1 VSHCSRTVLVWVLLG
16 LLASARLLA
25 DQQPEVNVS
34 ETDELVFGM
43 TPVIG
48 VEATHQR
55 FTRLTE
61 HLSKILGVSVKLKVT
76 QSYGELIDEMAAGR
90 IDLAKFSPLAYVR
103 AKRRI
108 EGLHLIA
115 SHVASGSITYSSYLV
130 ALQETPFSS
139 IKDLK
144 GSRICFADLNS
155 TSGYLYPLAF
165 LLENGVIPEE
175 HFQSVTFAGSHKAC
189 LEGLFSGRFDLAAT
203 FAGAIRDARQSGLHI
218 GELIILAKTGRI
230 PYDAYCLRGNL
241 NPLLQRKIQK
251 ALLGTN
257 TLSREGRSVLGPTLG
272 INGWVEGDD
281 SDYDGIRHVET
292 QVKNSKSNK

>member
-1 VSHCSRTVLVWVLLG
+1 
-16 LLASARLLA
+16 
-25 DQQPEVNVS
+25 
-34 ETDELVFGM
+34 M

-48 VEATHQR
+48 VEATHLR

-61 HLSKILGVSVKLKVT
+61 HLSKLLGVSVKLKVT

-108 EGLHLIA
+108 ESLHLIA

-165 LLENGVIPEE
+165 LLENGVVPKE

-203 FAGAIRDARQSGLHI
+203 FAGAIRDARQSGLDV

-251 ALLGTN
+251 ALLGIN
-257 TLSREGRSVLGPTLG
+257 TLTREGRSVLGPTLG
-272 INGWVEGDD
+272 INGWVKGDD

-292 QVKNSKSNK
+292 QVKKSKSNK